1 MKNMIKVE
9 IIEKFM
15 LENNISKTK
24 FCKMSKISPNTL
36 NKIMANNFNFEIIV
50 LFRIARIIKIE
61 VYQMFN

>member
-24 FCKMSKISPNTL
+24 FCKMCKISPNTL
-36 NKIMANNFNFEIIV
+36 NKIMTNKFNFEIIA

-61 VYQMFN
+61 VHQMFD